1 VKKWAVPE
9 TNYPVLSPGS
19 ATGKTGKDMPKT
31 PDHRKWNGDM
41 TNGVAPSSNTKGDD
55 VKLSPGSSTGQTG
68 MDMPKTPEHK
78 QWNGDM
84 TNGVAPSSNTKGND
98 VKLSPGSSTG
108 QTGMDMP
115 KTPEHKKW
123 NGDMSKGAMNARPQ
137 WKALQIDRPIDIYA
151 PVTITF
157 TDEQYS

>member
-55 VKLSPGSSTGQTG
+55 VKLCAGFVHRSDRDGYAENAGTQAVEWRH
-68 MDMPKTPEHK
+68 DQRRCAIQQH
-78 QWNGDM
+78 QR
-84 TNGVAPSSNTKGND
+84 ND